1 MYEGPDGGP
10 SLSVMGASKPINAC
24 SMAMPPLFATTGT
37 CPVSGLT
44 PYSFNCVYQPLFLSN
59 SKNILLFENFFY
71 TSSALGVR
79 SAVIDAD
86 VERIAEVKGDPS
98 SGRQLIPGTVERA
111 PAAEGEGSAVVPLE
125 VDSVPDSAVPKVV
138 FPLLTNT
145 KNILRAA
152 SEVCQMEWSDAQSVY
167 PKDSQ
172 PKDTTLK
179 LCFSSSYAAA
189 FLRSGLGLP
198 MDKTVTI
205 QKEVDGSEIEW
216 ALGNHHVEYLTESL
230 KALICF
236 PFIVS
241 SCTKASYRVYFDR

>member
-1 MYEGPDGGP
+1 MLIGYQRLAAQARKEVYEGPDGGP
-10 SLSVMGASKPINAC
+10 SLSVMGASKPTNAC
-24 SMAMPPLFATTGT
+24 SLAMPPLFATTGT

-44 PYSFNCVYQPLFLSN
+44 PHSFNCVYQPFFLSN

-79 SAVIDAD
+79 SAVGDN
-86 VERIAEVKGDPS
+86 VERNAEETVDS
-98 SGRQLIPGTVERA
+98 ILDRVLIPETVERA
-111 PAAEGEGSAVVPLE
+111 PGAAAEGNAMVALE
-125 VDSVPDSAVPKVV
+125 EVKVQESEVAPAPAV

-145 KNILRAA
+145 KNILKAA
-152 SEVCQMEWSDAQSVY
+152 SEVCEMEWSDAQSVY

-198 MDKTVTI
+198 LDKTVTI

-216 ALGNHHVEYLTESL
+216 ALGNHHDEKLTESL
-230 KALICF
+230 F
-236 PFIVS
+236 
-241 SCTKASYRVYFDR
+241 